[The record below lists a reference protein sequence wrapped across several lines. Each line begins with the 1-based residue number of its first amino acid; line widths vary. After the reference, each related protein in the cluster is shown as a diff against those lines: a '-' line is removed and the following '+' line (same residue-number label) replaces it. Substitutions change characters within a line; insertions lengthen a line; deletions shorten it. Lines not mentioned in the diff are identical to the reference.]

1 MTGRTTGTLAP
12 AVEAG
17 TGDRH
22 SLVSASLGG

>member
-1 MTGRTTGTLAP
+1 MTRPPKGTLAP
-12 AVEAG
+12 PVAAA